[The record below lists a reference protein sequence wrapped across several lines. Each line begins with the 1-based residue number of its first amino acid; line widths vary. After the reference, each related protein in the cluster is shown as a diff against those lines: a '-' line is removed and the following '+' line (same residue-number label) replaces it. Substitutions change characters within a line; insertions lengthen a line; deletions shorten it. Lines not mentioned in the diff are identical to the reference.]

1 MNKYEVLW
9 IDDLCDA
16 QDGFIE
22 NAYLNDIEITA
33 FKTSK
38 SGMEDLAAK
47 IEKYDAIILDA
58 KVYDKSEDEVAKL
71 TGLMSSIA
79 RIKELSYI
87 ERIPYFIYTAQPD
100 LLDDV
105 TFKELMGDITI
116 FKKPSQKQELFQTI
130 KNEGS
135 QRINTRIKH
144 KNPEIFSIFNS
155 DYLPKEVG
163 NQVLELIKSP
173 LPLNRVDTKA
183 ILTNIRSIHESC
195 FLKLEEINV
204 IPDATATFNN
214 IIKHLAGNKTPAN
227 NYKPTTKEYQNDA
240 IENLHKWLYFTC
252 GKYIH
257 NLKDE
262 NYNDY
267 MISGYAIESLKNGIL
282 EILIWFKKTY
292 EENK

>member
-1 MNKYEVLW
+1 MNRYEILW
-9 IDDLCDA
+9 IDDLFET

-22 NAYLNDIEITA
+22 NAYLNGIDMTS

-38 SGMEDLAAK
+38 SGMEELVSN

-71 TGLMSSIA
+71 TGLMSSIV
-79 RIKELSYI
+79 RIKELSHI

-100 LLDDV
+100 VLDDA
-105 TFKELMGDITI
+105 TFKELMGNTPI
-116 FKKPSQKQELFQTI
+116 FKKPAQKSELFQAI
-130 KNEGS
+130 KDEGDK
-135 QRINTRIKH
+135 RINTRIKH
-144 KNPEIFSIFNS
+144 KNLEIFSIFTS
-155 DYLPKEVG
+155 GYLTGEVG
-163 NQVLELIKSP
+163 NQVLGLIKTS
-173 LPLNRVDTKA
+173 LPLNRVETKA

-204 IPDATATFNN
+204 IPDANASFNN

-227 NYKPTTKEYQNDA
+227 GYQPTTTEYQNDA

-257 NLKDE
+257 NLRDE
-262 NYNDY
+262 NYNGY
-267 MISGYAIESLKNGIL
+267 MISGYAIESLRNGIL